1 VSAGAAL
8 MIRCVGF
15 DFDGTLVQ
23 SNAIKR
29 QAFYQTARLL
39 GEGLDALVDD
49 VLRDVRG
56 DRYAILRELA
66 VRAAA
71 RGPLPASPGERAW
84 PERLADEYTRIC
96 EDEIARCPVVPGAL
110 EALEA
115 LGRRG
120 CALFINSATPT
131 APLVAVVARRG
142 LNRHFRAVLGN
153 DAGKIENLRHGLAL
167 AGATPDELLFV
178 GDGEADR
185 AAAEAIGCRFVGVSN
200 EFSDFRKPPAH
211 VVADLHGLDAYV
223 ERLT

>member
-1 VSAGAAL
+1 
-8 MIRCVGF
+8 MIRGVGF

-39 GEGLDALVDD
+39 GDGLDGLVDA

-66 VRAAA
+66 TRAAA
-71 RGPLPASPGERAW
+71 QRALPAPGDRAW

-96 EDEIARCPVVPGAL
+96 EDEITRCPVVPGAI

-115 LGRRG
+115 LARRG

-142 LNRHFRAVLGN
+142 LSHHFRAVLGN
-153 DAGKIENLRHGLAL
+153 DAGKVENLRHGLAL

-185 AAAEAIGCRFVGVSN
+185 AAAAEIGCRFVGVSN
-200 EFSDFRKPPAH
+200 EFSDFREPPAH
-211 VVADLHGLDAYV
+211 VVSDLHGLAAYV